1 MFRARRFAPIPTI
14 FALVLGCFPS
24 HALAV
29 TTLQEVRAGQAE
41 DEQITRS
48 EVVEND
54 PLMNAYV
61 QSVANK
67 LWLQVARKDVPYNI
81 KVIKASDINSF
92 ATEGGF
98 VYIDEGLIDFVQSDD
113 EFASVIGH
121 ETGHIER
128 RHVVTIN
135 AKAQALNL
143 LLGIASIF
151 SPFIYDFG
159 NLIGATVMAKMSR
172 EDELEADRT
181 GLQLMSRAGYDP
193 ESMVTMMSHMNVLAD
208 EHSDLIDKYLEDHPN
223 PQARVAHLQ
232 GYPELDPT
240 KVTEEQ
246 KLVQAISDEERA
258 RYSFGALQLENIL
271 KKDPSN
277 TEALLRLA
285 QAQLALGQTSKSQ
298 QTLAQAAQ
306 GASSQ
311 ARTLALTR
319 EASLREMEAQRATL
333 LRLDPDFGR
342 LNRSVDDARQIHQD
356 AAQQIATRRNQAH
369 DQLEAVQARLKDVDY
384 EIPQS
389 LGEIDIRPNSRLA
402 AIISNLEAMAR
413 AVNSGVDDATRVIDG
428 VGSLEPNKEIGL
440 MKDGREILDEMAA
453 PLSLHPVPDESIAMF
468 PSYSRMLD
476 ELAHSDTDSL
486 RAIDAARGSLTL
498 MDQGIGDLD
507 EFLRQLDESRM
518 FFGDISVPDYKALV
532 TPMTQTL
539 DDFNAAAIAASQA
552 AQLYNM
558 ARSRQLS
565 ARITLLGVGDSSQR
579 YATLQYALAQ
589 RFGINGIGF
598 RRMLHDGVTP
608 GDVVTATIL
617 AADCAESTS
626 VARLNCAGATTPQ
639 DIIATSVRTKT
650 PIVDL
655 ANQYGMHAWP
665 LEILLGLVYYDYTD
679 DPAKELA
686 SKAPPN
692 PTNSGF

>member
-1 MFRARRFAPIPTI
+1 MIPVRRFIPLPTI
-14 FALVLGCFPS
+14 FALALGCIPS
-24 HALAV
+24 RALAV

-54 PLMNAYV
+54 PLINAYV
-61 QSVANK
+61 QSIANK

-181 GLQLMSRAGYDP
+181 GLQLMARAGYDP
-193 ESMVTMMSHMNVLAD
+193 QSMVTMMSHMNVLED
-208 EHSDLIDKYLEDHPN
+208 EHSDLIDKYLEDHPD
-223 PQARVAHLQ
+223 PKARVAHLQ

-240 KVTEEQ
+240 KITEQQ

-258 RYSFGALQLENIL
+258 RYLFGALQLEKIL
-271 KKDPSN
+271 KQDPSN

-311 ARTLALTR
+311 ARALALTR

-342 LNRSVDDARQIHQD
+342 LSRTVDDARQLHQD

-369 DQLEAVQARLKDVDY
+369 DQIQAVQARLKDVNY
-384 EIPQS
+384 EIPES
-389 LGEIDIRPNSRLA
+389 LSEIEIRPNSRLA
-402 AIISNLEAMAR
+402 AIVSNLEAMAR
-413 AVNSGVDDATRVIDG
+413 ALNSGIDDATRVVDG
-428 VGSLEPNKEIGL
+428 IGSLEPNKETGL
-440 MKDGREILDEMAA
+440 MKDGREILDEMAG
-453 PLSLHPVPDESIAMF
+453 PLSAHPLPDESIAIF
-468 PSYSRMLD
+468 PSYSEMLD
-476 ELAHSDTDSL
+476 ELTRSDGDSL

-507 EFLRQLDESRM
+507 AFLRQLDESRM
-518 FFGDISVPDYKALV
+518 FMGDISVPDYKALV
-532 TPMTQTL
+532 VPMSQVL
-539 DDFNAAAIAASQA
+539 DDFNKAAIAASQA
-552 AQLYNM
+552 SQLYDM

-579 YATLQYALAQ
+579 YATLQYALDQ
-589 RFGINGIGF
+589 RFGIDGVSF

-608 GDVVTATIL
+608 GEVASATVL
-617 AADCAESTS
+617 AADCRQTASAS
-626 VARLNCAGATTPQ
+626 LLNCGGVTTVQ
-639 DIIATSVRTKT
+639 DVIETSKRTKT

-665 LEILLGLVYYDYTD
+665 MEILLGLVYYDYTD

-686 SKAPPN
+686 ATAPPN